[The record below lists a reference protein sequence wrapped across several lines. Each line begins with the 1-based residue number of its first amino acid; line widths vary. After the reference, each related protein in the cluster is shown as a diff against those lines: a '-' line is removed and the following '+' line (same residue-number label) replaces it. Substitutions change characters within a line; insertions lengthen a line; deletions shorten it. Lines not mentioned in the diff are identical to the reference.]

1 MFNEVPPSHI
11 NNNRIEPFEE
21 KISAMLRILFEEADH
36 PCMSMANG
44 APSVSPFGNI
54 ELDMSSSEVFVVRMN
69 DLQEKRSFL
78 MVGGV
83 NNFRIKKSLTS
94 E

>member
-1 MFNEVPPSHI
+1 MLNPL
-11 NNNRIEPFEE
+11 EE

-54 ELDMSSSEVFVVRMN
+54 VLDMIASKVFVVHMN
-69 DLQEKRSFL
+69 DLQEVILRRSVIL

-83 NNFRIKKSLTS
+83 NNARIKKSLTS